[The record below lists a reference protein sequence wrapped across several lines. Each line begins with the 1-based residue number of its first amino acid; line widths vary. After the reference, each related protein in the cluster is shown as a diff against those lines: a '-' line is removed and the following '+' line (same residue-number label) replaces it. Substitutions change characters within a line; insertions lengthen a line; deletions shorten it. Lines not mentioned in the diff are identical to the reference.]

1 MRLLNATKF
10 KYMGVLLLI
19 FFMMLSGAIVQAQT
33 ADEYDGQIAFAWF
46 NLQLKLV
53 RETPGFTPPV
63 ASRAFGYTGITL
75 YEAVVT
81 GMPEYQSL
89 VGQLNELTEL
99 PQPELDAVYHWGIV
113 ANSAL
118 AEISR
123 LLFTTATEE
132 NLAAIEELYQTSAM
146 EFEGTVDADVLE
158 RSAEYGQAIA
168 NATYTWSMTDGG
180 HEGYRTNFPIDYVAP
195 EGVGFWLP
203 TPRSNGDTPQSA
215 MQPYWGENRPFVL
228 ESGEACMPDAPPEFS
243 EAPESAFY
251 VEAQEVYDTS
261 QTLTEDEREIALFW
275 ADDPGQTATP
285 PGHSISILTQV
296 LQQEEASLALAAE
309 AYARMGIAVAD
320 AFIGCWN
327 AKFVYNL
334 ARPVTVI
341 QEWMQ
346 PDWMPLVNTPPFP
359 EFPSGHSV
367 QTAAA
372 AVVLADL
379 FGDEYTFTDHTH
391 DERDMVART
400 FTSFSTMAEETAMS
414 RLYAGIHYRSAI
426 ELGLEQGRC
435 IGAQVN
441 ELQFL
446 RAG

>member
-1 MRLLNATKF
+1 MRLLNAAKF
-10 KYMGVLLLI
+10 KYMGLLLLI
-19 FFMMLSGAIVQAQT
+19 FFMMLSGVIVQAQT
-33 ADEYDGQIAFAWF
+33 ADEYDGQIAFDWF

-53 RETPGFTPPV
+53 RETPGYTPPV

-75 YEAVVT
+75 YEAVVA
-81 GMPEYQSL
+81 GMPQYQSL

-99 PQPELDAVYHWGIV
+99 PQPESDTTYHWDIV

-118 AEISR
+118 AEITR
-123 LLFTTATEE
+123 QLFATATEE
-132 NLAAIEELYQTSAM
+132 NLAAIEELYQTAAA
-146 EFEGTVDADVLE
+146 EFEGSVDADVLE
-158 RSAEYGQAIA
+158 RSVEYGQTIA
-168 NATYTWSMTDGG
+168 NAIFIWSMTDGG
-180 HEGYRTNFPIDYVAP
+180 HEGYHTNFPTDYVAP
-195 EGVGFWLP
+195 EGAGFWLP
-203 TPRSNGDTPQSA
+203 TPRSNGETPQSA
-215 MQPYWGENRPFVL
+215 MQPYWGQNRPFVL
-228 ESGEACMPDAPPEFS
+228 QSGEECMPDAPPEYS
-243 EAPESAFY
+243 EEPESAFY
-251 VEAQEVYDTS
+251 LEAREVYDTS
-261 QTLTEDEREIALFW
+261 QTLTEDQRAIALFW

-309 AYARMGIAVAD
+309 AYARVGMAVAD

-346 PDWMPLVNTPPFP
+346 PDWMPMVNTPPFP

-372 AVVLADL
+372 AVVLADM

-400 FTSFSTMAEETAMS
+400 FTSFSAMAEETAMS

-426 ELGLEQGRC
+426 ELGLEQGYC
-435 IGAQVN
+435 IGEQVN
-441 ELQFL
+441 ALQFM
-446 RAG
+446 RDG

>member
-1 MRLLNATKF
+1 MRLLKRAKF
-10 KYMGVLLLI
+10 KTYMGLLILLLFLI
-19 FFMMLSGAIVQAQT
+19 LSSAIVQAQT

-53 RETPGFTPPV
+53 RETPGYTPPV

-75 YEAVVT
+75 YEAVVA
-81 GMPEYQSL
+81 GVPEYQSL

-99 PQPELDAVYHWGIV
+99 PQPESDAVYHWGIV

-123 LLFTTATEE
+123 LLFATATEK
-132 NLAAIEELYQTSAM
+132 NLAAIEELYQTSAT

-168 NATYTWSMTDGG
+168 NAIFTWSMTDGG
-180 HEGYRTNFPIDYVAP
+180 HEGYRTNFPTDYAAP
-195 EGVGFWLP
+195 TGDGLWIP
-203 TPRSNGDTPQSA
+203 TPRSNGEPLSA

-228 ESGEACMPDAPPEFS
+228 ESGAACMPDAPPEFS
-243 EAPESAFY
+243 EEPESAFY
-251 VEAQEVYDTS
+251 VEAQEVYATS
-261 QTLTEDEREIALFW
+261 QTLTEDQRVIALFW

-296 LQQEEASLALAAE
+296 LQQEAASLALAAE

-327 AKFVYNL
+327 TKFVYNL

-346 PDWMPLVNTPPFP
+346 PDWMPMVNTPPFP

-391 DERDMVART
+391 DERDMAART
-400 FTSFSTMAEETAMS
+400 FTSFSAMAEETAMS

-426 ELGLEQGRC
+426 ALGLEQGRC

-441 ELQFL
+441 KLQFL
-446 RAG
+446 RDG